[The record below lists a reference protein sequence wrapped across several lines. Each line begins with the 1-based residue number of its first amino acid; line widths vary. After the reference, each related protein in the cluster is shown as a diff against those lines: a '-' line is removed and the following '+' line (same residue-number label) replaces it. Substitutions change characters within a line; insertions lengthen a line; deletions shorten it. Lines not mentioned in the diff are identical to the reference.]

1 MLRLFVDSDCDFTID
16 QAKQLG
22 VEIILMPYTINDETI
37 YPYVDG
43 KYDAHEYYDL
53 LRSGVVPKTS
63 ALSPVEYINYFE
75 PVFAGGD
82 DILYVHFS
90 KAMSGTFNSMN
101 LALNELKEKYPE
113 RKFYTVDTR
122 GISLMGYVV
131 AQEVIKMY
139 KDGKTGEEIEK
150 WGIDGALNYSI
161 YFYADDLKFFKASG
175 RVSGIAAMMGGVLGI
190 HPIIYMNEE
199 GKMETLTK
207 VKGKKTTLR
216 KIISYIDENA
226 IDIKNNKLYIAHGD
240 APEILNEFLEM
251 IEKQYGKL
259 DIEVVSVNP
268 TAGAHCGPDV
278 LGVCFKSQGR

>member
-1 MLRLFVDSDCDFTID
+1 MLKLFVDSDCDFTIE
-16 QAKQLG
+16 QAKELG
-22 VEIILMPYTINDETI
+22 IEIILMPYTINDVTI

-43 KYDAHEYYDL
+43 NYDAHEYYEL
-53 LRSGVVPKTS
+53 LRSGIVPKTS
-63 ALSPVEYINYFE
+63 ALNPLEYINYFE
-75 PVFAGGD
+75 PVFKNGD

-101 LALNELKEKYPE
+101 LALEELKEKYPE
-113 RKFYTVDTR
+113 RKFYAVDTK
-122 GISLMGYVV
+122 GISLLGYVV

-139 KDGKTGEEIEK
+139 KEGKTAEEIEK
-150 WGIDGALNYSI
+150 WAIDGVQNFAI

-175 RVSGIAAMMGGVLGI
+175 RVSGIAAMMGGMLDI
-190 HPIIYMNEE
+190 HPIIHMNEE
-199 GKMETLTK
+199 GKMLTLTK
-207 VKGKKTTLR
+207 VKGKKSTLR
-216 KIISYIDENA
+216 KIMSYIDEKA

-278 LGVCFKSQGR
+278 L